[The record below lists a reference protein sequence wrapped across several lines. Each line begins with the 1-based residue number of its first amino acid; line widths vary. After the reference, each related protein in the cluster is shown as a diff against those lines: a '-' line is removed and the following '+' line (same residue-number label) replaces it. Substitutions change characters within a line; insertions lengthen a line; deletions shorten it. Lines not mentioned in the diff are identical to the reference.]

1 MAPRLGSRVGYE
13 PIPVSLEVALEF
25 LDPTNGSEVN
35 DFIASVWKP
44 KKAHLK
50 IDRIKKEA
58 EIMIGDDAVKSK
70 KTDKKKVKSL
80 YREASSMEITV
91 SVIVVIIDAFSLLT
105 ESRGEKKISIG
116 HFFFFFWSI
125 T

>member
-35 DFIASVWKP
+35 NFIASVWKP
-44 KKAHLK
+44 KKAHSK
-50 IDRIKKEA
+50 IDRIKIEA
-58 EIMIGDDAVKSK
+58 EIMIGDDAVKSE

-91 SVIVVIIDAFSLLT
+91 SVDRKTWRKEDSHRSFFLFFSQSSRLT
-105 ESRGEKKISIG
+105 
-116 HFFFFFWSI
+116 
-125 T
+125 